1 MGTGHWREG
10 GRGEERTPHSC
21 VALLLLTGRCA
32 VSDIQGEI
40 LGGGLHSVKDR
51 STLVLEIHQALLD
64 ILLQSDWHAAV

>member
-40 LGGGLHSVKDR
+40 LGRATQRKRQINPRARNTSSVVR
-51 STLVLEIHQALLD
+51 SI
-64 ILLQSDWHAAV
+64 AAE